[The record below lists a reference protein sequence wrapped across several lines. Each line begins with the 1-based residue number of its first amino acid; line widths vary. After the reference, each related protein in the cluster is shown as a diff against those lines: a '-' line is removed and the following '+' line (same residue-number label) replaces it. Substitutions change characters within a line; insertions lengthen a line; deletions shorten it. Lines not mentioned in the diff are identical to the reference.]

1 MADYEISAKIT
12 ADSSGFEKG
21 IQNAQKQTKS
31 FSESIKNTVSSIS
44 GSRGLSSGLSS
55 VVGKIGLLGGA
66 IAATTKTINQTVKAV
81 KECTAE
87 YRNFESGQKV
97 LAQTL
102 KVTGAESWTNVE
114 ALEEMQNKIS
124 SVTNYSGKDVQQLQ
138 TVLLGFK
145 SIKGE
150 VFEETTDAILDM
162 ATVMGMDLT
171 NATQAVAKAL
181 DDPIKGLG
189 SLSRQGFVFSESQKR
204 MITNLVAVGK
214 QAEAQKIILDELNT
228 TYGGASRSAV
238 DSATQMKNAMID
250 LKKELG
256 ALLEDNVFGR
266 IRTELL
272 GIVQKTVEGIRNLN
286 KTIKEAREQGE
297 YEQRKSTG
305 TTTQEDLLT
314 RYEEEREKL
323 EQLRDIYADIVNNSQ
338 HYSVQEVANATQAVQ
353 SYTVQIAKLDDK
365 YNVAVKSVEKQKEE
379 TEELERQNAILEKRQ
394 EIEELAKSIKQDANT
409 KLAEQ
414 EAKWQAIY
422 DVTGK
427 EVSLQEKL
435 DFYQQNLIDALAQ
448 SKGSIS
454 KENELYKQRIKI
466 IEELQAK
473 LRTPALTTAQQVAM
487 AEQDAKKQ
495 VGGVEPRIKTVE
507 EIQQELEAQLDE
519 ERKALEL
526 KKKLQEERLRNLKE
540 TLNNMIIYTKQF
552 AVDVVNV
559 TKEVFNAIG
568 KVFQKGFSAIKK
580 LASLDL
586 NKLLDNLLKFEDSV
600 LTFFVETLSKIP
612 QFISS
617 VLTSVS
623 KMFKSISDYLKTIDL
638 KKIVTDMLN
647 AVSDNA
653 EDLVNNFIEFLG
665 ILVSNGIAGLSD
677 WIKGGGFKNLLSA
690 LLDLQK
696 GLEEIVV
703 ENIDE
708 FVQLI
713 LDALPDIMETL
724 KESIISASETF
735 SEIVGPLIDIVMEI
749 ILQLIDLITSQEVI
763 DASIEAMGK
772 LFEAMIKNGKF
783 TEIIIKLIEGIVRI
797 ASNVPKLFD
806 SIINGIFN
814 GLLEKDWKDFGKKIG
829 EGFKEIFTT
838 GLSSFFGTSKEKTT
852 GENVGSTILAI
863 LSGGLSTIFS
873 KHAVGSNNVQAG
885 LSLVGEKGPELV
897 DFRGGERVYTAQNT
911 AKILSGSGNSNN
923 FNVTFNNV
931 QDTTAY
937 TMMKQLR
944 MYNRNMAING
954 VL

>member
-44 GSRGLSSGLSS
+44 GSRGLSGGLSS

-228 TYGGASRSAV
+228 TYGGASRSAA
-238 DSATQMKNAMID
+238 DSATQMKNAMSD

-256 ALLEDNVFGR
+256 ELLESNVFGR

-272 GIVQKTVEGIRNLN
+272 GVVQKTIEGIRNLN

-314 RYEEEREKL
+314 HYEEERKKL

-338 HYSVQEVANATQAVQ
+338 HYSVQEVSNATQAVQ

-379 TEELERQNAILEKRQ
+379 TEELERQNAILERRQ

-409 KLAEQ
+409 KLEEQ
-414 EAKWQAIY
+414 EAKWKAIY
-422 DVTGK
+422 DVTGQ
-427 EVSLQEKL
+427 EVSLEEKL
-435 DFYQQNLIDALAQ
+435 NFYQQNLIDALAQ

-454 KENELYKQRIKI
+454 TENELYKQRIKI
-466 IEELQAK
+466 IEELQGK
-473 LRTPALTTAQQVAM
+473 LRTPALTTEQQVAM
-487 AEQDAKKQ
+487 AAQDAKRQ
-495 VGGVEPRIKTVE
+495 AEAARSEIKTAE
-507 EIQQELEAQLDE
+507 EEGEEEEEE
-519 ERKALEL
+519 ERE
-526 KKKLQEERLRNLKE
+526 
-540 TLNNMIIYTKQF
+540 
-552 AVDVVNV
+552 
-559 TKEVFNAIG
+559 
-568 KVFQKGFSAIKK
+568 S
-580 LASLDL
+580 
-586 NKLLDNLLKFEDSV
+586 
-600 LTFFVETLSKIP
+600 
-612 QFISS
+612 
-617 VLTSVS
+617 
-623 KMFKSISDYLKTIDL
+623 YLKRI
-638 KKIVTDMLN
+638 
-647 AVSDNA
+647 
-653 EDLVNNFIEFLG
+653 LG
-665 ILVSNGIAGLSD
+665 S
-677 WIKGGGFKNLLSA
+677 
-690 LLDLQK
+690 
-696 GLEEIVV
+696 
-703 ENIDE
+703 
-708 FVQLI
+708 
-713 LDALPDIMETL
+713 
-724 KESIISASETF
+724 
-735 SEIVGPLIDIVMEI
+735 
-749 ILQLIDLITSQEVI
+749 
-763 DASIEAMGK
+763 
-772 LFEAMIKNGKF
+772 
-783 TEIIIKLIEGIVRI
+783 
-797 ASNVPKLFD
+797 
-806 SIINGIFN
+806 
-814 GLLEKDWKDFGKKIG
+814 
-829 EGFKEIFTT
+829 
-838 GLSSFFGTSKEKTT
+838 LSSFTSKAISIVK
-852 GENVGSTILAI
+852 NVFNKIKNLAT
-863 LSGGLSTIFS
+863 SF
-873 KHAVGSNNVQAG
+873 
-885 LSLVGEKGPELV
+885 
-897 DFRGGERVYTAQNT
+897 
-911 AKILSGSGNSNN
+911 
-923 FNVTFNNV
+923 FNAFKN
-931 QDTTAY
+931 
-937 TMMKQLR
+937 
-944 MYNRNMAING
+944 
-954 VL
+954 